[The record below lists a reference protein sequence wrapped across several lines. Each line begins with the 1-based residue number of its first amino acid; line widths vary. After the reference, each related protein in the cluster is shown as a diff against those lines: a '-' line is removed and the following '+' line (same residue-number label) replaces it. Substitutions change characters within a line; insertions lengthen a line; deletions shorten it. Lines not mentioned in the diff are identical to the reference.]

1 MSFSDYAYEEMMV
14 DHYVF
19 NQTVERCFK
28 QYSPQKVIIDS
39 INSFRNS
46 EVNEEKSIEVIS
58 RDILKTVART
68 KHVSSKQRKCLIK
81 MLVLRG
87 EMGYEY

>member
-14 DHYVF
+14 DHYLL
-19 NQTVERCFK
+19 NEAIERCFK
-28 QYSPQKVIIDS
+28 QYSPQKVISDS

-46 EVNEEKSIEVIS
+46 AVNEEKTIELVS

-68 KHVSSKQRKCLIK
+68 KQVSLKQRKCLIK
-81 MLVLRG
+81 MLVLRS
-87 EMGYEY
+87 ETGYEY